1 MANQQA
7 MQPFSKAWW
16 CGLAIGTVVLTAVVA
31 PRTTTFLMLLV
42 LLLSLADQLLR
53 PALPRRPARFEAVF
67 VVLAAFAGWGL
78 FSATWSLAPWHSL
91 LKPAFLVLM
100 LTAVWLALRGI
111 STATRPVAHYLG
123 EGALTA
129 ITIAYLLVAIEI
141 LTDQLITR
149 SLFTTFPSLYANIT
163 KHVTVATDGSVL
175 KISEANL
182 NRRTTILIWLLWPAI
197 ILAIHDPNRYRRVV
211 AYVSL
216 GLGAAII
223 FFYGSHQTSQLA
235 LLGGLV
241 AYGFANWFNRAAVL
255 MAVTGIWSAA
265 VLLAVPIAL
274 LVFHA
279 NLHQADWLFHSAR
292 HRVVI
297 WGTAAEEVMRSPV
310 IGIGADA
317 TRVAMR
323 KAVSN
328 TVQAKPKRDLGR
340 FESGYANHAHNV
352 YLQVWYELGAIG
364 ALLFLSIGLL
374 TLQAIAKLQ
383 ASAQPAAISMFVTT
397 SLLIGFSYSMW
408 QTWFISALGL
418 AIALF
423 AIALRKRSDQL
434 QEVRDSNPLTEG
446 AAASQSVGRKT

>member
-1 MANQQA
+1 

-16 CGLAIGTVVLTAVVA
+16 CGLAIGTVALTAVVA

-67 VVLAAFAGWGL
+67 VAVAAFAGWGL
-78 FSATWSLAPWHSL
+78 LSATWSLAPWHSL

-111 STATRPVAHYLG
+111 STATRPVAHYLV

-129 ITIAYLLVAIEI
+129 ITIAYILVAFEI
-141 LTDQLITR
+141 LTGQLITR
-149 SLFTTFPSLYANIT
+149 SLLTAFPSLYSNIT
-163 KHVTVATDGSVL
+163 KHVTVAADGSVL
-175 KISEANL
+175 KVSIANL
-182 NRRTTILIWLLWPAI
+182 NRRTAILIWLLWPAI
-197 ILAIHDPNRYRRVV
+197 MLAIHDPNRCRRVV

-216 GLGAAII
+216 GLGAAVIL
-223 FFYGSHQTSQLA
+223 FYGTHQTSQLA

-241 AYGFANWFNRAAVL
+241 AYGIASRFNRAAVL
-255 MAVTGIWSAA
+255 TAVTGLWTA
-265 VLLAVPIAL
+265 VVMLAVPIAL

-279 NLHQADWLFHSAR
+279 NLHQADWLFYSAR

-328 TVQAKPKRDLGR
+328 PAQAKLKRDLGQ
-340 FESGYANHAHNV
+340 FESGYANHTHNV

-374 TLQAIAKLQ
+374 TLRAIAKLQ
-383 ASAQPAAISMFVTT
+383 ASAQPAAIAMFATT

-408 QTWFISALGL
+408 QTWFMAALGL
-418 AIALF
+418 AITMF
-423 AIALRKRSDQL
+423 TIALRKRSDQL
-434 QEVRDSNPLTEG
+434 QGDRDSNPPAEG
-446 AAASQSVGRKT
+446 VAASQPVGRKT

>member
-1 MANQQA
+1 

-67 VVLAAFAGWGL
+67 VALAAFAGWGL
-78 FSATWSLAPWHSL
+78 LSATWSLAPWHSL

-111 STATRPVAHYLG
+111 STATRPVTHYLG

-129 ITIAYLLVAIEI
+129 ITIAYLLVAFEI

-149 SLFTTFPSLYANIT
+149 SLLTAFPSLYANIT
-163 KHVTVATDGSVL
+163 KHVTVAADGSVL

-182 NRRTTILIWLLWPAI
+182 NRRMTILVWLLWPAI
-197 ILAIHDPNRYRRVV
+197 MLAIHDPNRYRRVV

-216 GLGAAII
+216 GFGAAII

-241 AYGFANWFNRAAVL
+241 VYGFANWFNRAAVL
-255 MAVTGIWSAA
+255 MVVTGIWSAA

-279 NLHQADWLFHSAR
+279 NLHQANWLFHSAR

-310 IGIGADA
+310 IGVGADA

-328 TVQAKPKRDLGR
+328 TVQAKSKRDLGR

-374 TLQAIAKLQ
+374 TLRAIAKLQ

-434 QEVRDSNPLTEG
+434 QEVRDTNPFTEG